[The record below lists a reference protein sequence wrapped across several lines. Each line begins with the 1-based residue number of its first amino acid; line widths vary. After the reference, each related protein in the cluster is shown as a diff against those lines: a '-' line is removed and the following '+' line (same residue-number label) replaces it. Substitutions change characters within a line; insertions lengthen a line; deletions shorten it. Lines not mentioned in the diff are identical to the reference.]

1 MIMLLPRKMM
11 VAALACALGATTM
24 LSGCKEDAAQGAG
37 AARQMPPAQVK
48 VMTLAGQDFAL
59 STELNGRTSAYH
71 VAEVRPQVNG
81 ILQKRL
87 FEEGSEVKA
96 GQALYQI
103 DPATYEANLQSAQA
117 TLTQAEADLV
127 RAKADAKRS
136 AELVKVNAVSKQ
148 SDDSAQAALKTAQ
161 AAVLSARAAVT
172 TAKIN
177 LDYTKVR
184 SPISG
189 RVSRSEFTEGALLS
203 GYQTQQLTTVQQ
215 LDPIY
220 VDVTQTAEDLMRI
233 KRDIAS
239 GVLKTDKEGNAPV
252 TLKMADGSVYQHA
265 GKLTFTD
272 AQVEESTG
280 MVKLRA
286 VFPNPERDLLPGMYV
301 RATLAEG
308 IRPDAVVLHMQC
320 VMRDERGNAY
330 VYVVTPENKVE
341 RRNVTVTRT
350 EGTKWLVDSG
360 LKSGERVIFEG
371 FQRTAPGATVEPVEV
386 QESDLPAA
394 NPLF

>member
-37 AARQMPPAQVK
+37 VARQMPPAQVK

-117 TLTQAEADLV
+117 TLAQAEADLV

-177 LDYTKVR
+177 PKAR
-184 SPISG
+184 CS
-189 RVSRSEFTEGALLS
+189 
-203 GYQTQQLTTVQQ
+203 
-215 LDPIY
+215 
-220 VDVTQTAEDLMRI
+220 
-233 KRDIAS
+233 
-239 GVLKTDKEGNAPV
+239 
-252 TLKMADGSVYQHA
+252 
-265 GKLTFTD
+265 
-272 AQVEESTG
+272 
-280 MVKLRA
+280 
-286 VFPNPERDLLPGMYV
+286 
-301 RATLAEG
+301 RAT
-308 IRPDAVVLHMQC
+308 RPSSSPPC
-320 VMRDERGNAY
+320 SSW
-330 VYVVTPENKVE
+330 
-341 RRNVTVTRT
+341 TRST
-350 EGTKWLVDSG
+350 ST
-360 LKSGERVIFEG
+360 
-371 FQRTAPGATVEPVEV
+371 
-386 QESDLPAA
+386 
-394 NPLF
+394 